1 MAVQQ
6 RFDGYGSHI
15 PVLETIRSITNF
27 SNILEFGG
35 GDFSTAYFM
44 SIPEAK
50 VTTIESQSQ
59 EWYEHLLTINP
70 NTLWMPDHEEVLAY
84 ARSYNQPRD
93 LVLLDTHQD
102 LRYKL
107 APIVREYCDV
117 VIMHD
122 SETSLY
128 KYDEIPIIGT
138 EYLYADF
145 VIHRPWTGVMS
156 KDKLLLQKVLY
167 QVPGLLY
174 NDMEYKIYL
183 ADI

>member
-35 GDFSTAYFM
+35 GDFSTKYFM
-44 SIPEAK
+44 SIPGAR
-50 VTTIESQSQ
+50 VTTIESQSRD
-59 EWYEHLLTINP
+59 WFEHLLTINP
-70 NTLWMPDHEEVLAY
+70 NTLWIPDHQEVIEY
-84 ARSYNQPRD
+84 AQSFNQSRD
-93 LVLLDTHQD
+93 IVLLDTHQD

-107 APIVREYCDV
+107 APIVRKYSMV
-117 VIMHD
+117 TVLHD

-128 KYDEIPIIGT
+128 KYDQIDMENGK
-138 EYLYADF
+138 YLFCDC
-145 VIHRPWTGVMS
+145 VIHRPWTMVMCEY
-156 KDKLLLQKVLY
+156 KELLMRVLNNI
-167 QVPGLLY
+167 PGILY
-174 NDMEYKIYL
+174 NNMDSKIYL